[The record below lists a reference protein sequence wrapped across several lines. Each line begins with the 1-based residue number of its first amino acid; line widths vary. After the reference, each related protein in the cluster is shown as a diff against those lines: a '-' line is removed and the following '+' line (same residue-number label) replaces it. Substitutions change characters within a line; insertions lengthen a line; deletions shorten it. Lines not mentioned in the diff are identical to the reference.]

1 MLYSMKESN
10 TNLIYK
16 KKEEHSVII
25 PDSALMRR
33 RVTLGKSDNTEMM
46 PLIPRMSGTHY
57 EYKSVTFK

>member
-1 MLYSMKESN
+1 MKESN

-33 RVTLGKSDNTEMM
+33 RVTLGKSGKFTKTK
-46 PLIPRMSGTHY
+46 MSL
-57 EYKSVTFK
+57 KAN